1 VSLPSSVMST
11 YPSLPKSLLAST
23 GWNTQER
30 AAHHVEKKLT
40 AYLPVTHEFDTVT
53 WPVKHLQGEAT
64 AHAGNLTMTAPAVH
78 RAGQTR
84 RPTSA
89 PGSTSGR
96 QGRAQRAA
104 RGGTGLVRHASLG
117 AGLITGSILQ

>member
-1 VSLPSSVMST
+1 MST

-40 AYLPVTHEFDTVT
+40 ACLPVTHEFDTVT

-64 AHAGNLTMTAPAVH
+64 AHAGNLTMTAPAGY
-78 RAGQTR
+78 RAGQT
-84 RPTSA
+84 
-89 PGSTSGR
+89 GR
-96 QGRAQRAA
+96 QERPWEHLPDQPFEQLDDLDGLTEQLERA
-104 RGGTGLVRHASLG
+104 LS
-117 AGLITGSILQ
+117 